1 MITKRELRELSI
13 DFRRVSSNLLRST
26 NENASANIQRFKSF
40 IDSRPFISTIVSKK
54 ISDIDFEYTSCFVN
68 ENGGWNQIVVPVDE
82 GCHIKAMYDYMSAI
96 IDNGSNVLGAAMSYY
111 HSANKFDDI
120 IQDFI
125 DEAFKALV
133 DFINDSISKEM
144 MLLEEEKVPMQNITQ
159 NFNGTNYGTTNVG
172 DVITST
178 NNVTI
183 GDNEKLY
190 ELLSQAMSVMKSI
203 DIDDDIRE
211 EVQDDLEVLSE
222 QIQSDTPKKSRVKKA
237 PAGVKDFVEKL
248 ATKAVVSASAQAVDN
263 FNWDELVNSAE
274 MFFNSIS

>member
-1 MITKRELRELSI
+1 MI
-13 DFRRVSSNLLRST
+13 
-26 NENASANIQRFKSF
+26 
-40 IDSRPFISTIVSKK
+40 
-54 ISDIDFEYTSCFVN
+54 
-68 ENGGWNQIVVPVDE
+68 
-82 GCHIKAMYDYMSAI
+82 DYMSAI

-237 PAGVKDFVEKL
+237 LAGVKDFVEKL